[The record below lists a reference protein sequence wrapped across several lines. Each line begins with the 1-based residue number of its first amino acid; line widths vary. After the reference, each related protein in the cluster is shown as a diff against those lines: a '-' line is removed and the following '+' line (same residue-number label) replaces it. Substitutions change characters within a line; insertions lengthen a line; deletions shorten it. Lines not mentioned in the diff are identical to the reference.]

1 MKTLAKIACDDIINA
16 KLRKEVVFLQKLV
29 SEPGMVEAG
38 EGKQE
43 ERVPEQVSRSVS
55 REKSRMTALRFR
67 VSVWR
72 Y

>member
-1 MKTLAKIACDDIINA
+1 MKTLAKMKCNDIINA
-16 KLRKEVVFLQKLV
+16 KLRKEVVFLQKLE

-43 ERVPEQVSRSVS
+43 ERVPEQVSRSAS

-67 VSVWR
+67 VSVCR